1 MVRRIFLSL
10 LLAALLL
17 ALLAWW
23 GGVGPVELVDSL
35 RALPPRTFLLALAL
49 HTAIYLLRALR
60 FRILLP
66 AASRPSFGHVLAVS
80 SAHNLAAYVL
90 PAKTGEASFVVY
102 LKALCG
108 VRGAESLASLLLS
121 RLLDL
126 ATLAGG
132 VGAAALALAL
142 LEGGASRA
150 WALPVGGALL
160 AAALALGLLC
170 LRSELVP
177 AGARAL
183 ARILRLDRAGLGARL
198 AAATEQVAAALRE
211 AGRGGR
217 LFAGAL
223 VSLPLWLGV
232 FLFYAV
238 LARGLGIDVDLA
250 HATFGSGLAIAA
262 NLLPVNGLAGFG
274 TQEAGWVVGFGLLGV
289 PRDLALAS
297 GLGAHLVQLANV
309 ILFGLLAHLALGL
322 LPRAGSGASGGLHS
336 PVDDSERPRDAS
348 GRRA

>member
-1 MVRRIFLSL
+1 MVRRILISL

-17 ALLAWW
+17 AALAWW
-23 GGVGPVELVDSL
+23 GGVGPAEMGRAL
-35 RALPPRTFLLALAL
+35 RALPARTYFVALAL
-49 HTAIYLLRALR
+49 HAAIYLLRALR
-60 FRILLP
+60 FRLLLP
-66 AASRPSFGHVLAVS
+66 PASRPPFGHVLAVS

-102 LKALCG
+102 LKGLCG
-108 VRGAESLASLLLS
+108 VRGAESLASLLIS

-126 ATLAGG
+126 ATLSGG
-132 VGAAALALAL
+132 VGAAALVLGL
-142 LEGGASRA
+142 VEGDGARA
-150 WALPVGGALL
+150 WALPLGGVLL

-170 LRSELVP
+170 LRSDWLP
-177 AGARAL
+177 TGAREL
-183 ARILRLDRAGLGARL
+183 ARLLRLDRRGLGAKL

-217 LFAGAL
+217 LLAGAL
-223 VSLPLWLGV
+223 VSLPLWVGV

-238 LARGLGIDVDLA
+238 LARGLGIGADLA

-289 PRDLALAS
+289 PRDLALSS

-322 LPRAGSGASGGLHS
+322 LPRTGPSAGGGLHS
-336 PVDDSERPRDAS
+336 ATDAPERPRDPA
-348 GRRA
+348 GHGA